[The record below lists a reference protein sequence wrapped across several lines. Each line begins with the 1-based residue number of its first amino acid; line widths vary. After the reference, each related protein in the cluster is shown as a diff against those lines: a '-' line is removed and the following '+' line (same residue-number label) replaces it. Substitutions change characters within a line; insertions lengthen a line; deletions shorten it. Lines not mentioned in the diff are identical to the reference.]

1 MDVVACAGPASTAI
15 TSLGEPGDDGVPGQ
29 LLRLRRPDFSQ
40 DSTWLG
46 WVWSTEV
53 SDSSL

>member
-15 TSLGEPGDDGVPGQ
+15 TSLGVPGDDGVPGQ
-29 LLRLRRPDFSQ
+29 PLRLRRPDFSQ